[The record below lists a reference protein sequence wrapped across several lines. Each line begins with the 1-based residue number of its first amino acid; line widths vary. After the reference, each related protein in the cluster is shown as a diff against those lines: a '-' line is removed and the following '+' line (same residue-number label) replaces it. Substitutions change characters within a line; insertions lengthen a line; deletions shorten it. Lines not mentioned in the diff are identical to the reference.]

1 MARLSIIVR
10 ENKKQLLVNKYF
22 ERRKALKE
30 IIKSSTDFEQV
41 EAAQA
46 KLAKLP
52 KNSNPARHTRRCQQ
66 CGRPHAVYRKFGLCR
81 ICLRQQ
87 LMFGNVTGGRKSSW

>member
-1 MARLSIIVR
+1 VARKSIIER
-10 ENKKQLLVNKYF
+10 ENKKLILVNKYF
-22 ERRKALKE
+22 EKRQALKD
-30 IIKSSTDFEQV
+30 IIKSSKDFDQV
-41 EAAQA
+41 EAAQV

-52 KNSNPARHTRRCQQ
+52 KNSNPSRHTRRCQQ
-66 CGRPHAVYRKFGLCR
+66 CGRPHAVFRKFGLCR